1 MAQCYVAPITRI
13 PEKNVFLARVPAD
26 TVLQAGAIVDLS
38 TLDTAIPNN
47 YQVYVAAAPTADSTM
62 LGIVIND
69 GWEQLADGR
78 RPDGQPDYTQYEFG
92 AGEVVCVVALDT
104 WTRFEIAEAAISG
117 DAPAVGGW
125 LQAQAG
131 EYKLAAGD
139 TGILRVD
146 AKKYVRAGGQFGG
159 SLASGF
165 IPSMVCV
172 VAIPAAGD

>member
-13 PEKNVFLARVPAD
+13 PEKNVFLARVPAGK
-26 TVLQAGAIVDLS
+26 TLQAGAIVDLS
-38 TLDTAIPNN
+38 TLDTTIANN
-47 YQVYVAAAPTADSTM
+47 YQVYVAAAPAANSTM

-78 RPDGQPDYTQYEFG
+78 RPDGQPDYTKYEFA
-92 AGEVVCVVALDT
+92 AGEVVCVVALDV
-104 WTRFEIAEAAISG
+104 WTRFEISEDCLDG
-117 DAPAVGGW
+117 DAPNVGGW

-131 EYKLAAGD
+131 EYQMAAGE

-159 SLASGF
+159 SLADGF
-165 IPSMVCV
+165 IPSMVCT
-172 VAIPAAGD
+172 VAIAASN